1 MVLGAL
7 AAELRL
13 GLVEP
18 GWTFVFQIANTLIL
32 FLLLKKFLFKPVTEF
47 MANREA
53 EVAGEYESI
62 SAKQME
68 ADNIKEEYKEKLAK
82 SLAEGREI
90 VKVATTKAETK
101 ASGIVKEAHAEV
113 VELKH
118 KAQRDIEREQV
129 KAINALKDDIA
140 DMAMLTAAKVI
151 EKDID
156 ASSHKALIDKFINEV
171 GDTKW
176 QN

>member
-53 EVAGEYESI
+53 EVAGEYENI
-62 SAKQME
+62 ATKQME

-82 SLAEGREI
+82 SQAEGREI
-90 VKVATTKAETK
+90 VKLATAKAESK
-101 ASGIVKEAHAEV
+101 ATDIIKEAHSEV

-118 KAQRDIEREQV
+118 KAQKDIEREQV
-129 KAINALKDDIA
+129 KAVNALKDDIA
-140 DMAMLTAAKVI
+140 EMAILTASKVI

>member
-18 GWTFVFQIANTLIL
+18 GWTFIFQIANTLIL
-32 FLLLKKFLFKPVTEF
+32 FTLLKKFLFKPVTEF

-53 EVAGEYESI
+53 EIAGEYENI
-62 SAKQME
+62 ATKQME

-82 SLAEGREI
+82 SQAEGREL
-90 VKVATTKAETK
+90 VKVATVKAETK
-101 ASGIVKEAHAEV
+101 ASEIIKHAHAEV

-118 KAQRDIEREQV
+118 KAQKDIEREQV
-129 KAINALKDDIA
+129 KAINVLKDDIA
-140 DMAMLTAAKVI
+140 DMALLTAAKVI

-156 ASSHKALIDKFINEV
+156 GASHKALIDKFISEV

>member
-7 AAELRL
+7 AAELKL

-53 EVAGEYESI
+53 EIAGEYESI
-62 SAKQME
+62 AAKQME

-82 SLAEGREI
+82 SQEEGREI
-90 VKVATTKAETK
+90 VKVAATKAEAK
-101 ASGIVKEAHAEV
+101 ADVIIKDAHTEV
-113 VELKH
+113 AELKH
-118 KAQRDIEREQV
+118 KAQKDIEREQV
-129 KAINALKDDIA
+129 KAINSLKDEIA

-151 EKDID
+151 EMDID
-156 ASSHKALIDKFINEV
+156 GDSHKTLIDKFINEV